1 MSHAASFATSPE
13 TPLRSSWR
21 FFPLGLIAALGV
33 VIIVNL
39 GMVYVAIATF
49 PGEIVH
55 TMHK

>member
-1 MSHAASFATSPE
+1 MSATSSQNAAS
-13 TPLRSSWR
+13 RSTWR
-21 FFPLGLIAALGV
+21 LFPIGLLAALGV

-55 TMHK
+55 TRHQ